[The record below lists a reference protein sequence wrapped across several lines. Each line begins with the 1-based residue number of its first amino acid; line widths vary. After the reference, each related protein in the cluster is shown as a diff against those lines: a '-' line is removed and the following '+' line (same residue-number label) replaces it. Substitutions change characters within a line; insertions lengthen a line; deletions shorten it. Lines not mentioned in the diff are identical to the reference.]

1 MEKAKATPVATATP
15 ATSYA
20 VTLATFQSAQRFAMY
35 LVKTNTL
42 TDTKLITALNACTVS
57 DDMKDDKTLVY
68 VPTAYYRTVKS
79 ASFGFKYKLTNK
91 NETAET
97 IAKQEPITPKMPIK
111 SPKAPTIAPTPRAP
125 KATPKAKTP
134 DNVLDT
140 MSTAEITALML
151 KAVAIL
157 QAQTPKQPKSK

>member
-1 MEKAKATPVATATP
+1 
-15 ATSYA
+15 
-20 VTLATFQSAQRFAMY
+20 MY

-42 TDTKLITALNACTVS
+42 TDTKIITALNACTVS
-57 DDMKDDKTLVY
+57 DDMKDDKPLVY
-68 VPTAYYRTVKS
+68 VPAAYYRTVKS
-79 ASFGFKYKLTNK
+79 ASFGFKYKLTDK
-91 NETAET
+91 DETAEA
-97 IAKQEPITPKMPIK
+97 IAKLEPITPKAPKQAPITHK
-111 SPKAPTIAPTPRAP
+111 AP